1 MVHFK
6 ILFTKSISNIPYPP
20 QASDVLQ
27 ILHFALEE
35 PTLAIIWLVHST
47 VQMYQK
53 LLIKWDPPGHR
64 SYFRIPA
71 NLGRRNRIYYGG
83 RGVGLI
89 WKQSNYPAAAS
100 LRWAV
105 TIGHS
110 GFPRTSEAIGPTTA
124 AAAWCVAT
132 RPGSFGAGRSV
143 IVLWKECRM
152 LEAGHGRCG
161 LHRSRIPWGEG
172 PCPRPQLLASHDS
185 VGNAFV
191 FICGGHG
198 TIMFDRRV
206 RRTINIDFRF

>member
-1 MVHFK
+1 M
-6 ILFTKSISNIPYPP
+6 
-20 QASDVLQ
+20 
-27 ILHFALEE
+27 
-35 PTLAIIWLVHST
+35 
-47 VQMYQK
+47 
-53 LLIKWDPPGHR
+53 
-64 SYFRIPA
+64 
-71 NLGRRNRIYYGG
+71 
-83 RGVGLI
+83 GLI

-132 RPGSFGAGRSV
+132 RPGSFGAERSV

-206 RRTINIDFRF
+206 RRTINIIPFAPSCVDSAGSNMSYSRRVRRTINIIPFAPSCVDSAGTLVSESDLAASELETFHFPLRARHANSNSNLSISAASII

>member
-6 ILFTKSISNIPYPP
+6 ILFTKSISN
-20 QASDVLQ
+20 
-27 ILHFALEE
+27 
-35 PTLAIIWLVHST
+35 
-47 VQMYQK
+47 
-53 LLIKWDPPGHR
+53 
-64 SYFRIPA
+64 
-71 NLGRRNRIYYGG
+71 GG

>member
-1 MVHFK
+1 M
-6 ILFTKSISNIPYPP
+6 
-20 QASDVLQ
+20 
-27 ILHFALEE
+27 
-35 PTLAIIWLVHST
+35 
-47 VQMYQK
+47 
-53 LLIKWDPPGHR
+53 
-64 SYFRIPA
+64 
-71 NLGRRNRIYYGG
+71 
-83 RGVGLI
+83 GLI

-100 LRWAV
+100 LRRSFRIPANL
-105 TIGHS
+105 GS
-110 GFPRTSEAIGPTTA
+110 NRTYYGGRGVV
-124 AAAWCVAT
+124 CGY
-132 RPGSFGAGRSV
+132 RSFGAGRSV

-206 RRTINIDFRF
+206 RRTINIIPFAPSCVDSAGSNMSYSRRVRRTINIIPFAPSCVDSAGTLVSESDLAASELETFHFPLRARHANSNLSISAASII

>member
-71 NLGRRNRIYYGG
+71 NLGRRNRTYYGG

-100 LRWAV
+100 LR
-105 TIGHS
+105 
-110 GFPRTSEAIGPTTA
+110 R
-124 AAAWCVAT
+124 
-132 RPGSFGAGRSV
+132 SF
-143 IVLWKECRM
+143 
-152 LEAGHGRCG
+152 
-161 LHRSRIPWGEG
+161 RIPANLGSNRTYYG
-172 PCPRPQLLASHDS
+172 GRG
-185 VGNAFV
+185 VV
-191 FICGGHG
+191 CGYQA
-198 TIMFDRRV
+198 R
-206 RRTINIDFRF
+206 